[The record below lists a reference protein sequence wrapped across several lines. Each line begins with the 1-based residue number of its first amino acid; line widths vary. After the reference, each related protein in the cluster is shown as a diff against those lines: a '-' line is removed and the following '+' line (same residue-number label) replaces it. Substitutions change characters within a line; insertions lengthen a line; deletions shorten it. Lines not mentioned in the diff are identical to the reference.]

1 MIVIDGSRGEGGGQ
15 VLRSALALSLI
26 TGQPFRIHNIR
37 AGRERP
43 GLMRQ
48 HLTAVEAAVKIGV
61 ATCEGAGVG
70 ATEIIFRP
78 GTVKP
83 GNYSF
88 AVGTAGSTGLVL
100 QTLLPPLMIA
110 DAPSHLVLE
119 GGTHNLQAPP
129 FEFLER
135 CLLPLL
141 NRMGPRVEAKLT
153 RHGFYPSGGGR
164 IEIDVMPAPLRR
176 LECHERGA
184 LKMKRATV
192 LIAGLPRDIAERES
206 ATLRNTLDW
215 PDGIFD
221 IEELSEN
228 RGPGNVLLLEAAFEE
243 VTEIVAGF
251 GKLGVSAESLAKTA
265 AARMSGY
272 LLSSAFAGPYL
283 ADQLILPFSLAG
295 GGSFTTVKPSNH
307 TRTAMDIAAL
317 FLERK
322 WLIETQ
328 SDGTHLASLR

>member
-1 MIVIDGSRGEGGGQ
+1 MIVIDGSQGEGGGQ
-15 VLRSALALSLI
+15 MLRNALALSLI

-48 HLTAVEAAVKIGV
+48 HLTAVEAAVTIGG
-61 ATCEGAGVG
+61 ASCEGAGIG
-70 ATEIIFRP
+70 AAEIIFRP
-78 GTVKP
+78 GTVKS
-83 GNYSF
+83 GNYRF

-110 DAPSHLVLE
+110 DAPSRLVLE

-135 CLLPLL
+135 SLLPLL
-141 NRMGPRVEAKLT
+141 NRMGPQIEARLT

-164 IEIDVMPAPLRR
+164 IEIDITPAPLRR
-176 LECHERGA
+176 LDCRARGA
-184 LKMKRATV
+184 LRKAGGTA

-206 ATLRNTLDW
+206 ASVRQALNW
-215 PDGIFD
+215 SASAFHV
-221 IEELSEN
+221 EVLSED
-228 RGPGNVLLLEAAFEE
+228 RGPGNVLLLEADFEE
-243 VTEIVAGF
+243 VTEVVTGF
-251 GKLGVSAESLAKTA
+251 GKLGVSAESLARTA
-265 AARMSGY
+265 AARLSGY
-272 LLSSAFAGPYL
+272 LASSAFAGPYL

-295 GGSFTTVKPSNH
+295 GGAFTTVKPSNH
-307 TRTAMDIAAL
+307 TRTAMDVVTL
-317 FLERK
+317 FMERK

-328 SDGTHLASLR
+328 TDGTHLLSLK